1 MKIGRES
8 KNTARKLAKDIFT
21 IPNAITLT
29 GGVLAWRGAEKLD
42 STRSIALLAG
52 GRSLDVIDGFVA
64 RLTGQTSDI
73 GAALDAV
80 GDKLVMIKTLYEM
93 HKQGAAPEA
102 ILGTIATLN
111 TVNFLATGITNIR
124 SKEKGETRPTKSGKL
139 AMAGET
145 ATLIAYA
152 AAHAAEHSDS
162 PELAK
167 GLRCLGA
174 TAFAASLPLALHA
187 SAEYVNRAIK

>member
-8 KNTARKLAKDIFT
+8 KNTARKLAKDVFT
-21 IPNAITLT
+21 IPNAITIT
-29 GGVLAWRGAEKLD
+29 GGVLAWRGAEKLN
-42 STRSIALLAG
+42 STRGIALLAG
-52 GRSLDVIDGFVA
+52 GRFLDVIDGLIA
-64 RLTGQTSDI
+64 RLTGQTSDL
-73 GAALDAV
+73 GAALDAG

-93 HKQGAAPEA
+93 RKQGAAPKA

-111 TVNFLATGITNIR
+111 AVNFVATGITNIR
-124 SKEKGETRPTKSGKL
+124 SEEKGETRPTKSGKL